1 MPEFMKK
8 KKNLSSMFTTRVPRN
23 RVFRQRALLAPP
35 PKKKELY
42 SRTRNSSTVHNTRRL
57 QTQVLL
63 SFSFLFFSILKKQQ
77 TQKQSNTSAK
87 QKQSKQ
93 ENLYL
98 AKNKNLIE
106 EVDKNKDLIQKRT
119 KFYYYIHFD
128 YKTIMTRLLLKYTL

>member
-8 KKNLSSMFTTRVPRN
+8 KKKLEFYVYYLSSQKLSFQAKSPT
-23 RVFRQRALLAPP
+23 PP
-35 PKKKELY
+35 TKKKKELY
-42 SRTRNSSTVHNTRRL
+42 SRTRNSSTVHNTRGL
-57 QTQVLL
+57 QTRVLL

-106 EVDKNKDLIQKRT
+106 EVDKNKDLIQNRT

>member
-23 RVFRQRALLAPP
+23 QVFRQRAPP
-35 PKKKELY
+35 PHPKKRELY
-42 SRTRNSSTVHNTRRL
+42 LRTRNSSTVHNTRRL
-57 QTQVLL
+57 QTRVLL

-106 EVDKNKDLIQKRT
+106 EVDKNKDLIQNRT